1 MCVSDPQTVARL
13 SCIPT
18 TRCIWWSM
26 RELHLYLYQNST
38 VITTSTI
45 ITFRNKNV
53 FGLVAATCPFVW
65 FLFRTDCSSGCKWD

>member
-1 MCVSDPQTVARL
+1 MRVSDPQTVVRL

-38 VITTSTI
+38 VITTGTI
-45 ITFRNKNV
+45 ITFWNKNV
-53 FGLVAATCPFVW
+53 FGLVATTYPFVW
-65 FLFRTDCSSGCKWD
+65 LLFRTDCSSGCKWD